1 MNGFTKRSPAK
12 LSRKATPNARIC
24 ESWTPEKLR
33 SLSCYWHAR
42 IVGTAFHLQLFAWL
56 GTTAKTAG
64 AVSRHFGGKTPEWE
78 IFLNALSAMKLLR
91 RRGNRYDNSRFAA
104 RYLGGRQA
112 SFLLADYD
120 AWNLWG
126 RLPEILT
133 SGNRPKVAQPFFTD
147 RDKAERLLRALD
159 DDGQKIAPY
168 VIRRLPL
175 SRAKSVLDVGGGL
188 GTLALACCRRF
199 PGLRATILEH
209 PNVAPLTRS
218 NVEKSRMKNR
228 VEVIAIDVFKDIWP
242 RGGFDAVLASNVL
255 HGQGAREN
263 RALIASAY
271 DCLNTGGHLIVRDV
285 LGGTDAADPAWGALF
300 SVALLVQTP
309 KGRCYSLDEVRGWL
323 EQAGFSN
330 LQGPFGSSP
339 LFFDPDSLL
348 IAEKN

>member
-1 MNGFTKRSPAK
+1 MNGFTERSPAK
-12 LSRKATPNARIC
+12 FSHKKAPDPGAYSSRTPQG
-24 ESWTPEKLR
+24 LR
-33 SLSCYWHAR
+33 NIGCYWRAR
-42 IVGTAFHLQLFAWL
+42 IVGTAFHLQLFEWL

-64 AVSRHFGGKTPEWE
+64 AVSSHFGGRPQEWE
-78 IFLNALSAMKLLR
+78 IFLNALTALKLLR
-91 RRGNRYDNSRFAA
+91 RRGNRYSNSRFAA
-104 RYLGGRQA
+104 RNLRAQTA
-112 SFLLADYD
+112 SFLLPDFD
-120 AWNLWG
+120 AWSLWG
-126 RLPEILT
+126 RLPDILT
-133 SGNRPKVAQPFFTD
+133 TGNRPKVAQPFFTD
-147 RDKAERLLRALD
+147 RVKAERLLRALD
-159 DDGQKIAPY
+159 DDGRKIAPY

-175 SRAKSVLDVGGGL
+175 SRAQRVLDVGGGL

-218 NVEKSRMKNR
+218 NVEKSRVKNR
-228 VEVIAIDVFKDIWP
+228 VEVIALDVFKERWP
-242 RGGFDAVLASNVL
+242 GGFDAVLASNIL

-285 LGGTDAADPAWGALF
+285 LGGSRATDPAWGALF

-309 KGRCYSLDEVRGWL
+309 KGRCYSLDELRGWL

-348 IAEKN
+348 IAQKN